1 LVIPFDLCSEF
12 KADTSALTRSRA
24 VSAAPPS
31 STPPDVSA
39 LLGELNLLRTNPAGY
54 ATKLEALKGCYSS
67 DNVFTP
73 PGGGSPSMT
82 HEGWAAVQEAIDDL
96 KNMDPMSPLSR
107 LQGLEAAASEH
118 ASYLGS
124 GEGNYGHVGPADD
137 RAADR
142 IEKAGLA
149 WEVMAGEVIGY
160 RETVADNGPEAV
172 VKNMVVCDGEEGRVD
187 RKTLT
192 HPSMTVCG
200 IAIRSH
206 PAVGAVTVVT
216 LTAGFS

>member
-1 LVIPFDLCSEF
+1 
-12 KADTSALTRSRA
+12 
-24 VSAAPPS
+24 
-31 STPPDVSA
+31 
-39 LLGELNLLRTNPAGY
+39 
-54 ATKLEALKGCYSS
+54 
-67 DNVFTP
+67 
-73 PGGGSPSMT
+73 MT

-96 KNMDPMSPLSR
+96 KSMDPMPPLSR
-107 LQGLEAAASEH
+107 LQGLEVAASEH
-118 ASYLGS
+118 VNYLGS
-124 GEGNYGHVGPADD
+124 GEGYYGHAGPADD

-149 WEVMAGEVIGY
+149 WEVMAGEVISY
-160 RETVADNGPEAV
+160 RESVADNGPEVV

-200 IAIRSH
+200 IATGPH

-216 LTAGFS
+216 LTANFS